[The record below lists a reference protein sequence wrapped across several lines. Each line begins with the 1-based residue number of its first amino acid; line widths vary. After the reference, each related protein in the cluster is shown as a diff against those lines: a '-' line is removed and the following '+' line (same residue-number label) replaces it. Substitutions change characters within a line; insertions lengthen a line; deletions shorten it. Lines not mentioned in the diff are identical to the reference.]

1 MNPNDK
7 MDLEERLSYATS
19 TKGKDGEYTELKTPG
34 ELEDAFGLYSQYFAI
49 GIIYGLIPALNYPIF
64 NFYLQMEGYQTAS
77 YSVLVNLGW
86 SYKVLFGM
94 FSDCFPIFGYRRK
107 SWMLIGWSVAMV
119 CLAVMTFSSL
129 GDPYC
134 NWMTEYKDYCK
145 LTLSKAPLSKVPKEI
160 QAKNYDFDAPNRG
173 SKFIIL
179 SMLVSFGYV
188 TAACA
193 SDAMVVECA
202 QREPIAIRGRVQT
215 AIYVW
220 RYIGSIIAV
229 AVPAFGLNG
238 ANYNG
243 SFSFSMAP
251 NVPYGICLIPCVMV
265 VLTTIFVVVEK
276 KSPGIPLKTWVSQFW
291 GLLQQR
297 AMWQICAFR
306 FINNV
311 FFGIATTASSPIEA
325 WWAKVEP
332 LNSSLANMLGK
343 GFFAISL
350 AVVGKYGL
358 HWN

>member
-1 MNPNDK
+1 MNQTDK
-7 MDLEERLSYATS
+7 VDFHEGSSYEHAS
-19 TKGKDGEYTELKTPG
+19 PQGKGGEYIEVKMLGGLKDGALVEGGALPIWSRE
-34 ELEDAFGLYSQYFAI
+34 AFGLYSQYFAI
-49 GIIYGLIPALNYPIF
+49 GVLFSLIPALNLPIF

-107 SWMLIGWSVAMV
+107 SWMLIGWSIAMV
-119 CLAVMTFSSL
+119 CLAVMFFSNL

-134 NWMTEYKDYCK
+134 NRLTEYAKYCNM
-145 LTLSKAPLSKVPKEI
+145 PLEKVPKDI
-160 QAKNYDFDAPNRG
+160 QAKNYNFDAPNRG
-173 SKFIIL
+173 SKFIVL

-188 TAACA
+188 TASSA
-193 SDAMVVECA
+193 SDATVVEYA
-202 QREPIAIRGRVQT
+202 QREPIAIRGRIQT
-215 AIYVW
+215 VTYIW
-220 RYIGSIIAV
+220 RSMGSIIAV

-306 FINNV
+306 FINN
-311 FFGIATTASSPIEA
+311 
-325 WWAKVEP
+325 
-332 LNSSLANMLGK
+332 
-343 GFFAISL
+343 
-350 AVVGKYGL
+350 
-358 HWN
+358 